1 MAANLSRT
9 NTVAGTDLSGA
20 LDFGSLAVIRSA
32 VIHLIDPF
40 CCIPPNDMRTA
51 FRQRID
57 AEMWESAGSL
67 AVIRSAVIHLIDP
80 FCCIPPNDMRTAFR
94 QRIDAEM
101 WESAGSRIHFRLRGG
116 V

>member
-20 LDFGSLAVIRSA
+20 L
-32 VIHLIDPF
+32 
-40 CCIPPNDMRTA
+40 
-51 FRQRID
+51 
-57 AEMWESAGSL
+57 GSL